1 MAQPL
6 ESRMHLS
13 AIRFGQY
20 PTAPIHQW
28 NLIRLGEYERSAGK
42 LTRTAALYFQPRASR
57 QVLPLPERF
66 PAKHAHGL
74 DPRVGPARLKKTRQI
89 KNLEPPFR
97 FHRNG
102 KALGPLVEMRAQFL

>member
-66 PAKHAHGL
+66 TAKHAHGL
-74 DPRVGPARLKKTRQI
+74 DPRVGPARLKKTRHI

-97 FHRNG
+97 FLWIEN
-102 KALGPLVEMRAQFL
+102 ALGEQVGLRVQ